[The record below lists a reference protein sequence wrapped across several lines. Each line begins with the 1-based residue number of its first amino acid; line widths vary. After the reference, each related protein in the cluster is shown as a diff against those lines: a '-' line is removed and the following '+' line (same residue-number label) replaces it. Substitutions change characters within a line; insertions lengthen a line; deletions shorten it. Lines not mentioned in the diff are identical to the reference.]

1 MINPLPFQLRNPIKR
16 PQQVGNSNGFTLIEL
31 LVAIILAALVI
42 TPLLGFMI
50 NILSTDR
57 KEQAKATSE
66 QEIKAA
72 LDYMAQ
78 DLQQAVY
85 IYDAESLTQTS
96 QQNPRGIKDQL
107 PPQVTTGVDGCS
119 VSGSNTCEP
128 ILVFWK
134 RELEKNAIPVTN
146 CAVSSTRDC
155 KDDTYVYSLVGYYL
169 ISGNNTGNTWSDV
182 ARIARFEISDGV
194 IDPAQPTQ
202 NNQPNYIAN
211 HSPDGGFAPFS
222 LSGSGDLNLKM
233 NRWTK
238 SSTNYNVSFGNT
250 VLADYI
256 DNTSVALSTASSAIS
271 CDTANG
277 EQMVPKPPTPNS
289 PTAKGF
295 YACVNSQENYAR
307 LYLRGNA
314 KARLQTNNIAY
325 NANNSTFFPTATMQV
340 EGRGTLFTR

>member
-1 MINPLPFQLRNPIKR
+1 MINPLKFRLINQLQHHKQGQTPK
-16 PQQVGNSNGFTLIEL
+16 GFTLIEL

-85 IYDAESLTQTS
+85 IYNADSLTRTS
-96 QQNPRGIKDQL
+96 AQNPPGIKDQL
-107 PPQVTTGVDGCS
+107 PPEVTTGVNGCS
-119 VSGSNTCEP
+119 VSGSDTCEP

-134 RELEKNAIPVTN
+134 RELEKNAIPVTG
-146 CAVSSTRDC
+146 CTASPTKDC

-202 NNQPNYIAN
+202 NNEPNYITN

-277 EQMVPKPPTPNS
+277 EQMVPKPPTP